1 MNFVFNGIVNV
12 TGEGDDMTLEFIHRD
27 DAEQIKALGLEQ
39 DQLYGDCRI
48 GMSSSDP
55 GNFYCVDDGC
65 ERADGEC
72 QLRNSGSS
80 YWCSCVV
87 AA

>member
-1 MNFVFNGIVNV
+1 MKFVFNGIVNV
-12 TGEGDDMTLEFIHRD
+12 TGEGDDMTFEFIHQN
-27 DAEQIKALGLEQ
+27 DAQRINALGL
-39 DQLYGDCRI
+39 DNNQLYGSCRV

-65 ERADGEC
+65 DGEC